1 MDKPSEVAEH
11 RGACGVLS
19 VSIVAVKGME
29 YRVDV
34 NHFNDYHR
42 ECLEES

>member
-1 MDKPSEVAEH
+1 MDKPSEAAEH

-29 YRVDV
+29 YGVNV
-34 NHFNDYHR
+34 NHFNDYHH
-42 ECLEES
+42 ECLAES